1 MGKQEQKMIDR
12 LRPLLDAIREVETGG
27 IDNPEIAF
35 GDNDTSFGPYQISD
49 AYWEDANMPAGK
61 WQDVGMR
68 SYAEEV
74 MVRYWRRY
82 VGNIEMFNGWE
93 KLARIHNGGPTGHK
107 KTATE
112 KYWSRVKGVLKG
124 QVIEVVG
131 KL

>member
-1 MGKQEQKMIDR
+1 MGREEQTAIDR

-27 IDNPEIAF
+27 VANPEIAF

-49 AYWEDANMPAGK
+49 AYWQDANMHAGK

-74 MVRYWRRY
+74 MVRYWKRY
-82 VGNIEMFNGWE
+82 TSDIDMYEGWE
-93 KLARIHNGGPTGHK
+93 KLARIHNGGPTGHQ

-112 KYWSRVKGVLKG
+112 DYWNRVKGVLKG
-124 QVIEVVG
+124 QVIEIVG

>member
-1 MGKQEQKMIDR
+1 MGREEQAAIDR

-27 IDNPEIAF
+27 IVNPEIAF

-49 AYWEDANMPAGK
+49 AYWQDANMLAGK

-74 MVRYWRRY
+74 MVRYWKRY
-82 VGNIEMFNGWE
+82 TSDIDMYEGWE
-93 KLARIHNGGPTGHK
+93 KLARIHNGGPTGHR

-112 KYWSRVKGVLKG
+112 DYWNRVKGVLKG
-124 QVIEVVG
+124 QVIEIVG